1 MICLG
6 RYCFYKRTRKKIKQ
20 KVLKAVCSALCMNI
34 AIVGLNQ
41 VYDRK
46 IDMVNKPYLPL
57 ASGEFNASTALF
69 IIAFS
74 VLISMLLGKFFSF

>member
-1 MICLG
+1 M
-6 RYCFYKRTRKKIKQ
+6 KQ

-46 IDMVNKPYLPL
+46 IDMVL
-57 ASGEFNASTALF
+57 
-69 IIAFS
+69 
-74 VLISMLLGKFFSF
+74 